1 MRERLGSPAARAVL
15 QGNQDYPE
23 LAGRVEFYHAYRGT
37 VVAAEVTGLQK
48 NGEADGGFHGFHIH
62 AGGRC
67 TGTQAESFADAG
79 GHYDPDDTV
88 HPDHA
93 GDLPPLLAGDGK
105 AWMMVYTDRFYPEDV
120 IGKTVVIHEMPDDF
134 RTQPS
139 GDAGAMIA
147 CGEIKAW
154 GKGD

>member
-23 LAGRVEFYHAYRGT
+23 LVGRVEFYHAYRGT
-37 VVAAEVTGLQK
+37 VVAIEVTGLQK
-48 NGEADGGFHGFHIH
+48 NGEADSGFHGFHIH
-62 AGGRC
+62 
-67 TGTQAESFADAG
+67 AG